1 MKNSAK
7 IAIVL
12 SLALCLDGCHFPGN
26 GAAHIPTIAPDL
38 LTVNATATA
47 DPSILETREVTE
59 PVGPVWDESQWQES
73 EPISPQP
80 GDTSASWQ
88 PELAEDYPADTQCG
102 PMELLEKWLAVE
114 GLTMEDLEDCR
125 QLILV
130 SAQES
135 DGAETITCC
144 YEKGSDGAW
153 QPVER
158 LSDLQGWVGK
168 NGIIHHRKRNTD
180 TSPAGLWSLGLAFG
194 NEAKPEG
201 LNMPWRAITPNS
213 EWVCDEESPYFNTW
227 QERGDP
233 TLAYTWNDDVEHL
246 ADYQTQYAYACV
258 ICYNTAPYTIPNR
271 GCAIFLHCSTGP
283 TGGCVGLEREDMLR
297 VLLWLNPEENPH
309 ILITG
314 YESGAQR

>member
-1 MKNSAK
+1 MCWVRGDQLLLGTVVFLTGGLPLRECGFRSLQLLDVTTQHGVSLGEHIHGVDSLFQMLTDA
-7 IAIVL
+7 VL
-12 SLALCLDGCHFPGN
+12 VGLKLHQLPLN
-26 GAAHIPTIAPDL
+26 GF
-38 LTVNATATA
+38 
-47 DPSILETREVTE
+47 
-59 PVGPVWDESQWQES
+59 
-73 EPISPQP
+73 
-80 GDTSASWQ
+80 
-88 PELAEDYPADTQCG
+88 
-102 PMELLEKWLAVE
+102 
-114 GLTMEDLEDCR
+114 
-125 QLILV
+125 QL
-130 SAQES
+130 
-135 DGAETITCC
+135 
-144 YEKGSDGAW
+144 
-153 QPVER
+153 R
-158 LSDLQGWVGK
+158 FR
-168 NGIIHHRKRNTD
+168 GIMHHRKRNTD